1 MENKLAKKIF
11 ENMSYNTYNTI
22 YNISYA
28 ISILGCVNPFVR
40 AIIDLPALEA
50 LVSSYIVLT
59 QGYWATASII
69 NGEKY
74 TKEIKNIENMYNNL
88 INNYTVLN
96 NNFELK
102 NPVEIYS
109 MYNYMLY
116 KGYLSKDGEFNF
128 GTNDIK
134 DIRSLLGVNVI
145 TGKAV
150 CRHIASMLN
159 DIYRKLDLNAY
170 PLTAYLNEVD
180 SLNFL
185 LEDMLTSLET
195 QLKSSTNEK
204 EKKEIIELINE
215 TKEYKNTLKSKFEF
229 LKRKNANHLINL
241 VSYNDTGYI
250 LDPTNIHIY
259 KKDPKITDVN
269 EDILKSYLIS
279 DDQTIIKLTKDRG
292 DYEEKRKI
300 LLLPNSDTE
309 TDEKMIEQTRT
320 LCFNNKDLLE
330 QFQKE
335 NNELYNEI
343 NNELVKIKKRKK

>member
-11 ENMSYNTYNTI
+11 ENMNYNTYNKL
-22 YNISYA
+22 YNLSFA
-28 ISILGCVNPFVR
+28 SSILGAFNPLLYAV
-40 AIIDLPALEA
+40 IDLPVLEA
-50 LVSSYIVLT
+50 LLCSYSLLS
-59 QGYWATASII
+59 QGYFFT
-69 NGEKY
+69 NLFGDYEKY

-88 INNYTVLN
+88 INNYIVLN

-116 KGYLSKDGEFNF
+116 KGYLSKDGEFIF
-128 GTNDIK
+128 GKSDIK
-134 DIRSLLGVNVI
+134 DITSLLGVNVI

-170 PLTAYLNEVD
+170 PITAYLNETD
-180 SLNFL
+180 TINFL
-185 LEDMLTSLET
+185 LGEMLTSLEN
-195 QLKSSTNEK
+195 QLKSSTDETEK
-204 EKKEIIELINE
+204 QEIRDLIKE
-215 TKEYKNTLKSKFEF
+215 TKEYKNNLKSKFEF

-250 LDPTNIHIY
+250 LDPTNRDIY

-279 DDQTIIKLTKDRG
+279 DDQTIIKLTKDR
-292 DYEEKRKI
+292 DYYEEKRKI

-309 TDEKMIEQTRT
+309 TDKFMIEQTRT
-320 LCFNNKDLLE
+320 LCKNNKDLLE

-343 NNELVKIKKRKK
+343 NNELVKVKKRRK

>member
-1 MENKLAKKIF
+1 MENKIAKKIF

-28 ISILGCVNPFVR
+28 ISILGCVNPFVG

-88 INNYTVLN
+88 INKYTVLN
-96 NNFELK
+96 NKFELK

-145 TGKAV
+145 TGKGV

-159 DIYRKLDLNAY
+159 DVYIKLGLDAY
-170 PLTAYLNEVD
+170 TCTSYTNEID
-180 SLNFL
+180 TLNFL
-185 LEDMLTSLET
+185 LREMINSLEK
-195 QLKSSTNEK
+195 QLKLSTNEE

-215 TKEYKNTLKSKFEF
+215 TKKYKNSLNSKLDF
-229 LKRKNANHLINL
+229 LKKKSANHLINL
-241 VSYNDTGYI
+241 VSYNDIGYV
-250 LDPTNIHIY
+250 LDPTNQYIY
-259 KKDPKITDVN
+259 KKDPRITN
-269 EDILKSYLIS
+269 LNKDILKSYLVS
-279 DDQTIIKLTKDRG
+279 DEQKVIKITKDRG
-292 DYEEKRKI
+292 NYKGKRKI

-309 TDEKMIEQTRT
+309 TDKIMIEQTKMIC
-320 LCFNNKDLLE
+320 LDNIDMLE
-330 QFQKE
+330 QFKKE
-335 NNELYNEI
+335 NSELYNEI
-343 NNELVKIKKRKK
+343 NNELVKVKKRKK